1 MVIPL
6 YILIPLAVLAAVALI
21 ERILL
26 PSVRVVM
33 RRWLRG
39 MTDDLNTRLKL
50 KLQPFKMTRKRIV
63 EEMLIH
69 DPEVAHAA
77 KLYREVNQL
86 SWDEVTDLVRVWARE
101 IVPRFNVYLYYR
113 PSHWIARAAA
123 RLLYRVRISFL
134 DKRAM
139 AAVDT
144 EASVIFVMNHRSNF
158 DYIIVS
164 YIVSR
169 LAAISYAVGEWARI
183 WPLDALLRRM
193 GAYFVRRKASDP
205 LYRKVLERFVQL
217 SAESGVTQG
226 IFPEGRL
233 TRDGRLGEPK
243 LGLLSY
249 LLKRFDP
256 AAPRDF
262 VFVPVGINYDR
273 VIEDRNLIREG
284 QGTAPR
290 TSTAATIRTTLS
302 QIGKLFWLL
311 ARGRFH
317 RFGYACV
324 NFGVPVSLKHY
335 VGTLGKDFRSMG
347 EAEYHAEVE
356 KLGTVLMGEIARAVP
371 VTPVALV
378 AHAFFAATGPKVAVT
393 ELVQAPESP
402 TATTSVIS
410 MAEARSEP
418 LDEALPETEGPTV
431 PLNDL
436 MAAADRCLAELRR
449 HGVTVALPR
458 TTTEDFVAF
467 GLRCMRLRR
476 VVHESGGT
484 ITVATGNLALLRY
497 HANSI
502 GHHFDGWDDVTG

>member
-1 MVIPL
+1 MFGDLGGLKVFVPL
-6 YILIPLAVLAAVALI
+6 YILIPLAVLAAVALL
-21 ERILL
+21 ERVLL
-26 PSVRVVM
+26 PPVRVVM

-39 MTDDLNTRLKL
+39 MSDDLNTTLRL
-50 KLQPFKMTRKRIV
+50 KLQPFKLTRKRIV

-69 DPEVAHAA
+69 DPEVALAA
-77 KLYREVNQL
+77 KVYREANNL
-86 SWDEVTDLVRVWARE
+86 TWDEVTDLVRVWARE

-113 PSHWIARAAA
+113 PTHALARGLARA
-123 RLLYRVRISFL
+123 LYRVRISFL

-139 AAVDT
+139 AAMDT
-144 EASVIFVMNHRSNF
+144 DSSVIFVMNHRSNF

-183 WPLDALLRRM
+183 WPLDTLLRRM

-233 TRDGRLGEPK
+233 TRDGRLGPAK

-256 AAPRDF
+256 ASPRDL

-273 VIEDRNLIREG
+273 VLEDRTHSQETA
-284 QGTAPR
+284 GTLAKV
-290 TSTAATIRTTLS
+290 SMGAAVRTTLGAA
-302 QIGKLFWLL
+302 GKYFWLI

-324 NFGVPVSLKHY
+324 NFGVPLSVKRY
-335 VGTLGKDFRSMG
+335 IATRGKDFRTMP
-347 EAEYHAEVE
+347 EEEYRTEIE
-356 KLGTVLMGEIARAVP
+356 RLGAVLMAEIARAVP

-378 AHAFFAATGPKVAVT
+378 AHAFLAAGGTSMLADDLVSAAET
-393 ELVQAPESP
+393 EL
-402 TATTSVIS
+402 ATLRGRGATIALSRS
-410 MAEARSEP
+410 GAAEI
-418 LDEALPETEGPTV
+418 
-431 PLNDL
+431 
-436 MAAADRCLAELRR
+436 
-449 HGVTVALPR
+449 VALGVR
-458 TTTEDFVAF
+458 Y
-467 GLRCMRLRR
+467 LRLRR
-476 VVHESGGT
+476 VVYEADGVLS
-484 ITVATGNLALLRY
+484 VAADDLPLLQY

-502 GHHFDGWDDVTG
+502 AHHFEGPA

>member
-1 MVIPL
+1 VFVPL
-6 YILIPLAVLAAVALI
+6 YILIPLAVLAAVALA
-21 ERILL
+21 ERVLL
-26 PSVRVVM
+26 PPVRVVM

-39 MTDDLNTRLKL
+39 MSDDLNKTLRL
-50 KLQPFKMTRKRIV
+50 KLQPFKLTRKRIV

-69 DPEVAHAA
+69 DPDVAQAA
-77 KLYREVNQL
+77 KGYREANNL
-86 SWDEVTDLVRVWARE
+86 TWDEVTDLVRVWARE

-113 PSHWIARAAA
+113 PTHALARGLARA
-123 RLLYRVRISFL
+123 LYRVRISFL

-139 AAVDT
+139 AAMDT
-144 EASVIFVMNHRSNF
+144 DSSVIFVMNHRSNF

-183 WPLDALLRRM
+183 WPLDTLLRRM

-233 TRDGRLGEPK
+233 TRDGRLGPAK

-256 AAPRDF
+256 DSPRDL

-273 VIEDRNLIREG
+273 VLEDRTHAAETAGTLTRVSTGAAVRTALGAAGKYLWLI
-284 QGTAPR
+284 
-290 TSTAATIRTTLS
+290 
-302 QIGKLFWLL
+302 

-317 RFGYACV
+317 RFGFACV
-324 NFGVPVSLKHY
+324 NFGVPISVKRYLEA
-335 VGTLGKDFRSMG
+335 LGRDLRRLP
-347 EAEYHAEVE
+347 EDEYRAEVE
-356 KLGTVLMGEIARAVP
+356 RLGAVLMREIARAVP

-378 AHAFFAATGPKVAVT
+378 SHVIVAAGSTSMLHD
-393 ELVQAPESP
+393 EL
-402 TATTSVIS
+402 
-410 MAEARSEP
+410 
-418 LDEALPETEGPTV
+418 
-431 PLNDL
+431 
-436 MAAADRCLAELRR
+436 AAAAELSLAALRSR
-449 HGVTVALPR
+449 GVAIALPR
-458 TTTEDFVAF
+458 TGAAELVEL
-467 GLRCMRLRR
+467 GLRSLRLRR
-476 VVHESGGT
+476 VVHEADGVLS
-484 ITVATGNLALLRY
+484 IAADDLPLLQY

-502 GHHFDGWDDVTG
+502 AHHFESLP

>member
-1 MVIPL
+1 MAWCFLGGARQMVIPL

-39 MTDDLNTRLKL
+39 MTDDLNSRLRL

-77 KLYREVNQL
+77 KLYREANQL

-113 PSHWIARAAA
+113 PSHWIARGAA

-273 VIEDRNLIREG
+273 VIEDRNLIRENE
-284 QGTAPR
+284 GTAQR
-290 TSTAATIRTTLS
+290 ASTVATIRTTLG
-302 QIGKLFWLL
+302 QVGKLFWLL

-324 NFGVPVSLKHY
+324 NFGVPISLTQY
-335 VGTLGKDFRSMG
+335 VGTLGKDFRRMG
-347 EAEYHAEVE
+347 EEEYHAEVE

-378 AHAFFAATGPKVAVT
+378 AHAFFAAKGPRVAVT
-393 ELVQAPESP
+393 GQIQAPESP
-402 TATTSVIS
+402 TAAMSDLL
-410 MAEARSEP
+410 AEA
-418 LDEALPETEGPTV
+418 EGPSV
-431 PLNDL
+431 PTSELL
-436 MAAADRCLAELRR
+436 AAADRRLAELRR
-449 HGVTVALPR
+449 RRVTVALPR

-467 GLRCMRLRR
+467 GLRCLRLRH
-476 VVHESGGT
+476 VIHESDGT
-484 ITVATGNLALLRY
+484 LAVATADLPLLHY

-502 GHHFDGWDDVTG
+502 AHHFDGWDEVVG

>member
-1 MVIPL
+1 VFVPL

-26 PSVRVVM
+26 PPVRVVM

-39 MTDDLNTRLKL
+39 MSDERNTKLRL
-50 KLQPFKMTRKRIV
+50 KLQPFKLTRKRIV

-69 DPEVAHAA
+69 DPEVALAA
-77 KLYREVNQL
+77 RQYREANGMT
-86 SWDEVTDLVRVWARE
+86 WDEVTDLVRVWARE

-113 PSHWIARAAA
+113 PSHWLARGLARA
-123 RLLYRVRISFL
+123 LYRVRISFL

-144 EASVIFVMNHRSNF
+144 DSSVIFVINHRSNF

-169 LAAISYAVGEWARI
+169 LASISYAVGEWARI
-183 WPLDALLRRM
+183 WPLDTLLRRM

-233 TRDGRLGEPK
+233 TRDGRLGPPK

-256 AAPRDF
+256 AAPRDL

-273 VIEDRNLIREG
+273 VLEDRTHAGETA
-284 QGTAPR
+284 GTLPKASSGAAVR
-290 TSTAATIRTTLS
+290 TALGAV
-302 QIGKLFWLL
+302 GKLVLL
-311 ARGRFH
+311 VVRGRFH
-317 RFGYACV
+317 RFGLACV
-324 NFGVPVSLKHY
+324 NFGVPLSVKGY
-335 VGTLGKDFRSMG
+335 INALGKDFRRMG
-347 EAEYHAEVE
+347 EDEYRAEVQR
-356 KLGTVLMGEIARAVP
+356 LGERLMGEIARAVP

-378 AHAFFAATGPKVAVT
+378 AHAFLAAGG
-393 ELVQAPESP
+393 
-402 TATTSVIS
+402 TSVLHEELL
-410 MAEARSEP
+410 AAVEERLA
-418 LDEALPETEGPTV
+418 ALS
-431 PLNDL
+431 
-436 MAAADRCLAELRR
+436 RR
-449 HGVTVALPR
+449 GVAIALPR
-458 TTTEDFVAF
+458 TPAADLVAL
-467 GLRCMRLRR
+467 GLRSLRLRR
-476 VVHESGGT
+476 VVHEADGVLS
-484 ITVATGNLALLRY
+484 IDAADAPLLQY

-502 GHHFDGWDDVTG
+502 AHHLEPAPRPSTK